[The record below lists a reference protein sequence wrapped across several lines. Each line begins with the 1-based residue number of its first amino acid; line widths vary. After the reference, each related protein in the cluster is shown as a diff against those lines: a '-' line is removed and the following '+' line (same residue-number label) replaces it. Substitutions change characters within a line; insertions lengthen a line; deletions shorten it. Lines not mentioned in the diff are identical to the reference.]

1 MRILVTGASGQ
12 VGSAVI
18 SALQDTDTVVAGDR
32 SILDLSQPESLLG
45 TLDRLA
51 PDVIINAAAYTAV
64 DQAEDEPA
72 LAMCVNATAPGM
84 MARWAADRA
93 VPFIHFSTDYVFSGE
108 GQRPWREEDATAPL
122 SVYGAS
128 KRAGEQE
135 IASAGGCSLILRT
148 SWIYAAKGKNFLRT
162 MARLAS
168 ERTELRV
175 VADQIGAPTS
185 AGLLADSVARMLTGG
200 RGDLCARATQ
210 AQGVVHISASGA
222 ASWHQF
228 ASAIVDGLRSR
239 GVRLAVVRVVPISS
253 EDYPTRATRPR
264 NSRLDLRRL
273 GEVFGITPSPWEQDL
288 APQLDIVAHELAQNA
303 SQFSELR

>member
-12 VGSAVI
+12 VGGAVI
-18 SALQDTDTVVAGDR
+18 SALQETDTVIAGDR
-32 SILDLSQPESLLG
+32 SILDLSQPESLPG
-45 TLDRLA
+45 TLDRIA

-72 LAMCVNATAPGM
+72 LAMCVNATAPRV
-84 MARWAADRA
+84 MARWAAD
-93 VPFIHFSTDYVFSGE
+93 
-108 GQRPWREEDATAPL
+108 QTAPL

-135 IASAGGCSLILRT
+135 IAAAGGCSLILRT
-148 SWIYAAKGKNFLRT
+148 SWVYAAKGKNFLRT

-185 AGLLADSVARMLTGG
+185 AKLLADSVARLLTGG
-200 RGDLCARATQ
+200 RGDLCARARQ
-210 AQGVVHISASGA
+210 AQGVIHISASGA

-228 ASAIVDGLRSR
+228 ASAIVEGLRSR
-239 GVRLAVVRVVPISS
+239 GVKLAVVRIVPITS

-288 APQLDIVAHELAQNA
+288 APQLDIVAHELVQNA